1 MAKQIESTTTK
12 GQSDTQTADDAAWHQ
27 SRYNIFAR
35 IPGKKTY
42 AVVNLFTGSCVEL
55 SLAELY
61 LLSVAEDLNANHP
74 ILQRFARAGLVCKY
88 DELAFLESLT
98 RSTCSMGRKISLVI
112 CPTLSCNFDCP
123 YCFEHHGRG
132 RMSQEVQDDVVSLA
146 ERMLEASE
154 ADELHVTWF
163 GGEPL
168 LAHHIVASLSERL
181 ISLASAYGA
190 HYDASI
196 FTNAYLLT
204 QEIAD
209 MLAASRI
216 SRAQVTIDGIGDA
229 HDRLRPLA
237 GGGPTFDWIVNN
249 LRSIHIPFKVM
260 LRQNVN
266 AGSASTMAEVRA
278 FAEELARESGND
290 IVYHPVTMVGSAAP
304 ERESNAPRVVE
315 GSDAVQL
322 GITELLQNYRAARAF
337 HCEAQSLGAVCID
350 DEGRLIKCWEGAANS
365 ELAFGTAHDWD
376 PANPLAT
383 ATDPDK
389 LTMYLNSAVSTADE
403 ECRSCMWLPVCAG
416 GCPQK
421 ALFDKRECVPYK
433 DDPEACALALYNHL
447 TSKR

>member
-1 MAKQIESTTTK
+1 MAEQVEETSVKA
-12 GQSDTQTADDAAWHQ
+12 QSSTQTAGDAGWHQ
-27 SRYNIFAR
+27 SRYNIFAP

-42 AVVNLFTGSCVEL
+42 AIVNLFTGSCAEL

-61 LLSVAEDLNANHP
+61 LLSIAEDLSVNHP
-74 ILQRFARAGLVCKY
+74 ILPRLERAGLVCKY
-88 DELAFLESLT
+88 DEVAFLESLT
-98 RSTCSMGRKISLVI
+98 RSTCSMGKKISLVI

-132 RMSQEVQDDVVSLA
+132 RMTQEVQDDVMRLA
-146 ERMLEASE
+146 ERMLKASG
-154 ADELHVTWF
+154 ADEMHVTWF

-168 LAHHIVASLSERL
+168 LAHRIVASLSERL
-181 ISLASAYGA
+181 IALASEHGA
-190 HYDASI
+190 RYDASI

-204 QEIAD
+204 QETAD

-216 SRAQVTIDGIGDA
+216 SHAQITIDGIGSA
-229 HDRLRPLA
+229 HDRLRPFA
-237 GGGPTFDWIVNN
+237 NGGPTFDRIVNN
-249 LRSIHIPFKVM
+249 LRTVHIPFKVM

-266 AGSASTMAEVRA
+266 AENAGTMDEVRA
-278 FAEELARESGND
+278 FVEELARESGND
-290 IVYHPVTMVGSAAP
+290 IVYYPVTMVGSAAP
-304 ERESNAPRVVE
+304 ERESKAPRVIE
-315 GSDAVQL
+315 GSDAVEL
-322 GITELLQNYRAARAF
+322 GITDLLRSFSGGQAF

-389 LTMYLNSAVSTADE
+389 LTMYLNSAVSAADE

-433 DDPEACALALYNHL
+433 DNPEACALALYQHL